1 MLVCQ
6 ACPSAEV
13 AGHVNKPHN
22 YILTDEELAHA
33 TKTRPERERGPY
45 IWGTPENPAECMGTS
60 LLNAPLSADVSAC
73 SFTKKAQFVS
83 HRALCTI
90 GDGVL
95 TGSECWMQIHSA
107 STCQEQFGWPL
118 CTMDDASP
126 GYVFQAFSDGVTYA
140 RLGAGSLAL
149 LCGAPKLVCCFDF

>member
-1 MLVCQ
+1 MMATRICERCGDSQESQLSVGVLVRVNSSKLVAMLVCQ

-60 LLNAPLSADVSAC
+60 LLNAPLSAEVSAW
-73 SFTKKAQFVS
+73 SFIGKAQFVS
-83 HRALCTI
+83 HKAFCTK
-90 GDGVL
+90 
-95 TGSECWMQIHSA
+95 Q
-107 STCQEQFGWPL
+107 
-118 CTMDDASP
+118 
-126 GYVFQAFSDGVTYA
+126 
-140 RLGAGSLAL
+140 
-149 LCGAPKLVCCFDF
+149 